1 MSSSHVKPSVS
12 AFVSSVLW
20 RRLWSNPIRCMD
32 IKGQGAVG
40 ASGTRAARVSVA
52 RGRGVR
58 AARGPQ
64 DHVQRWDPGACACG
78 QSEVM
83 MCS

>member
-1 MSSSHVKPSVS
+1 
-12 AFVSSVLW
+12 
-20 RRLWSNPIRCMD
+20 MD

-58 AARGPQ
+58 AARGPRDMSNGVANQ
-64 DHVQRWDPGACACG
+64 GRAGVGRVKW
-78 QSEVM
+78 
-83 MCS
+83 